1 MKRVMIHEEKVA
13 FVTQL
18 SSMAGATLDNG
29 NKGYIIHFKQVS
41 GDCTQ
46 QDVIRGSLSKILSCS
61 NCFVKPNIISHLG
74 VFLNIY
80 SLATLLRT
88 PVQLLA
94 NQRITW

>member
-1 MKRVMIHEEKVA
+1 MKRVMTHEQKVA

-18 SSMAGATLDNG
+18 SSMGSATLDNG
-29 NKGYIIHFKQVS
+29 NKGYIIQVS

-74 VFLNIY
+74 IF
-80 SLATLLRT
+80 
-88 PVQLLA
+88 
-94 NQRITW
+94 